1 MIDKKFIINRL
12 GKVSKKGA
20 LMTESSRQWYFGIL
34 KSPFNRSIHLLDSK
48 THNFQSL
55 LHSYEFTK

>member
-20 LMTESSRQWYFGIL
+20 LMTEFSRQWYFGIL
-34 KSPFNRSIHLLDSK
+34 VIIMYILMNLLNRML
-48 THNFQSL
+48 
-55 LHSYEFTK
+55 

>member
-20 LMTESSRQWYFGIL
+20 LMTEFSRQWYFGISVIITFL
-34 KSPFNRSIHLLDSK
+34 
-48 THNFQSL
+48 
-55 LHSYEFTK
+55 